1 MNDNNTFSRD
11 FGFENMQRFKGDLGA
26 TDWSNVLNES
36 DVEKAYDKFLEVL
49 ISLYENNFP
58 LLNKKQKGRRKS
70 PQMPWVSK
78 SLLKCIN
85 KKN

>member
-1 MNDNNTFSRD
+1 MIIHFSRD

-49 ISLYENNFP
+49 ISLYEKNFP
-58 LLNKKQKGRRKS
+58 LLNKKQKGRRKIS
-70 PQMPWVSK
+70 PDALGIKIVIKMY
-78 SLLKCIN
+78 
-85 KKN
+85 